1 MAEKYGGWRRKKN
14 RALYVYFIEV
24 VTVLFL
30 AAIFTFGFCKQI
42 HIEEDS
48 MSPRLIAGDTA
59 LVDRLT
65 GKIFGIREGN
75 LIAFRL
81 SERENAAVHVKRV
94 AAVPGDTVEIRDGS
108 VYVNGKLYGEEG
120 MIDMNAEGLVREMI
134 TLEKGEYFVLGDNS
148 GESEDSRSQDI
159 GSIEKKMI
167 IGKVWFVVSPLKSF
181 GFKS

>member
-1 MAEKYGGWRRKKN
+1 MAEKYGGWRKQKK

-24 VTVLFL
+24 TIVLFL
-30 AAIFTFGFCKQI
+30 AALFTFGFCKRI

-48 MSPRLIAGDTA
+48 MAPGLVAGDTA

-65 GKIFGIREGN
+65 GKIFGIGKGD

-108 VYVNGKLYGEEG
+108 VYVNGDLYGEEG
-120 MIDMNAEGLVREMI
+120 MIEMNAEGLIREAI
-134 TLEKGEYFVLGDNS
+134 TLAKGEYFVLGDNS
-148 GESEDSRSQDI
+148 GESEDSRYQDI
-159 GSIEKKMI
+159 GSIEKKMV
-167 IGKVWFVVSPLKSF
+167 IGKVWFVVSPFKSF